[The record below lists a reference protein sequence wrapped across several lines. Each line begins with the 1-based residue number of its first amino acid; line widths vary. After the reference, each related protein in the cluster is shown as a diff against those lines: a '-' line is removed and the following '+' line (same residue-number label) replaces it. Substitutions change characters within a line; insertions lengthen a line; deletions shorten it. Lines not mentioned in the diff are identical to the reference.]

1 MQRRQYQQKRRQSV
15 ADNNKSDSSGNVAA
29 MNVMRVTIPLDVSFA
44 NNNNQIISVATV
56 SSAATV
62 LAPGGAAGN
71 VNLNTSGSAPMTPTG
86 TVASVCIHSTPNPT
100 AKKISRKGSKYEEIV
115 DYDAFIEFV
124 MAQIRTALSP
134 LTVHR
139 SPNWDVDAFRR
150 LSLQSLVP
158 EISFLSLL
166 GSKVTTTTTI
176 TATTL
181 QAPSKSIAMV
191 YSSKDLTALL
201 TLPASL
207 IITTLARLV
216 MFESHPIA
224 KLL

>member
-1 MQRRQYQQKRRQSV
+1 
-15 ADNNKSDSSGNVAA
+15 
-29 MNVMRVTIPLDVSFA
+29 
-44 NNNNQIISVATV
+44 
-56 SSAATV
+56 
-62 LAPGGAAGN
+62 
-71 VNLNTSGSAPMTPTG
+71 MTPTG

-191 YSSKDLTALL
+191 YSKDLTALL
-201 TLPASL
+201 TLPVSL
-207 IITTLARLV
+207 IITTIARLV
-216 MFESHPIA
+216 IFEPHPIA